1 MNKVL
6 LTFFLMIICILV
18 MMFISPIIDH
28 FFYIDEKIEKMSKLK
43 IFGLIVLH
51 ILILG
56 CLILSIHHFII
67 NNYLDYFNIVKHG
80 RYIKLLID
88 LVITLTLVGL
98 QRNLLYKIQYLSR
111 NHPIRSKLVE

>member
-1 MNKVL
+1 MNKIL
-6 LTFFLMIICILV
+6 LIFFLVVICIAV
-18 MMFISPIIDH
+18 MMSVSPIIDH
-28 FFYIDEKIEKMSKLK
+28 FFYLDKKIDEMDKVK

-67 NNYLDYFNIVKHG
+67 NKYLDYFKIVKHS
-80 RYIKLLID
+80 RYIQLLID

-98 QRNLLYKIQYLSR
+98 QRNLLYKIEYLSI
-111 NHPIRSKLVE
+111 NHPIRSKIVE